1 MTTDSTISRLRPRSA
16 QFQQA
21 VRRLQEPCAQPENEF
36 VRDLVIQRFEFCFE
50 LGWKMLRLKLLEEG
64 VEANTPPRQHSG
76 SRCGGLSR

>member
-1 MTTDSTISRLRPRSA
+1 MNQSRLQQRKE
-16 QFQQA
+16 QFNRA
-21 VRRLQEPCAQPENEF
+21 VQRLREACAQPENEF
-36 VRDLVIQRFEFCFE
+36 VRDSVIQRFEFCFE